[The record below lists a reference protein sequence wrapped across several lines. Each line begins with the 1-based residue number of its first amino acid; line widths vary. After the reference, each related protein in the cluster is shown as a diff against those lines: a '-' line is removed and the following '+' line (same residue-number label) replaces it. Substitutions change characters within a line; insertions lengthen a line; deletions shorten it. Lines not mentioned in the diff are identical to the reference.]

1 VHWGAMAGVL
11 PSPDTRA
18 QWAMPA
24 TRSRSQFTVQS
35 FGDISRFLRSGVA
48 DEDSR
53 QLRDSIGALA
63 QRIDEAIA
71 ARRTAPANA
80 ELADTA
86 EITRRAAELA
96 RCVRE
101 HQFFVTG
108 LGSAWHALY
117 EMGAYQN
124 ALRGLRRAAEAWHA
138 ALAERNPSERAAFD
152 RLELLAWRT
161 LGEGLM
167 LIDMYEHNET
177 ADSEPAPPPPRPL
190 GRWRRAL
197 AWLRGK

>member
-1 VHWGAMAGVL
+1 M
-11 PSPDTRA
+11 PS
-18 QWAMPA
+18 

-35 FGDISRFLRSGVA
+35 FGDVSRFLRSDVA

-63 QRIDEAIA
+63 QRIDDAIRV
-71 ARRTAPANA
+71 RRSASVQGADA
-80 ELADTA
+80 ETL
-86 EITRRAAELA
+86 EITRQAVELVK
-96 RCVRE
+96 CVRE

-138 ALAERNPSERAAFD
+138 ALVERTPLEGAAFD
-152 RLELLAWRT
+152 RIELIAWRT

-167 LIDMYEHNET
+167 LIDMYEQSEDLH
-177 ADSEPAPPPPRPL
+177 SEPTEAARSRPPVT
-190 GRWRRAL
+190 GWRRL
-197 AWLRGK
+197 FAWLRQRVR

>member
-1 VHWGAMAGVL
+1 
-11 PSPDTRA
+11 
-18 QWAMPA
+18 MPA

-71 ARRTAPANA
+71 VRRTAPANA
-80 ELADTA
+80 AVADTA
-86 EITRRAAELA
+86 EIMRRAAELV

-101 HQFFVTG
+101 HQLFVTG

-124 ALRGLRRAAEAWHA
+124 ALRGLRRAAETWHT
-138 ALAERNPSERAAFD
+138 ALAERNPSERVAFD
-152 RLELLAWRT
+152 RVELLAWRT

-177 ADSEPAPPPPRPL
+177 AHSEPGELPPPPQ
-190 GRWRRAL
+190 GRWRRVL
-197 AWLRGK
+197 AWLRGRRA